1 MVLVNFWR
9 YPDPYQRFLIR
20 IRIRPNYTD
29 PTGSGSGSETLVKY
43 IFLLAKFKEF
53 GGLSILAGVGLAD
66 RLNLFWIQTNIE
78 TKQQYLY
85 NNNILDSRED
95 PVGMLPK
102 EACLEALA
110 ELRHAKW
117 FTTMAVRF

>member
-1 MVLVNFWR
+1 MFLQLTGFLGTFWFFVVE
-9 YPDPYQRFLIR
+9 FLLL
-20 IRIRPNYTD
+20 NTF
-29 PTGSGSGSETLVKY
+29 
-43 IFLLAKFKEF
+43 FLLAKFKEF

-66 RLNLFWIQTNIE
+66 RIQLADWIQTNIE